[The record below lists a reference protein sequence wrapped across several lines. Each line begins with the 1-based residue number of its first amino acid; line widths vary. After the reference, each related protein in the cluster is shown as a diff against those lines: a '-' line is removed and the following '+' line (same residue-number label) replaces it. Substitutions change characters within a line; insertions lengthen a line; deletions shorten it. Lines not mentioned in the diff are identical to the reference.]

1 MFVPHLIP
9 AASALPVAPAGAVA
23 LAGQDDFQLA
33 YDAAAGLAAGDPQT
47 LTDAAIMV
55 PDLTASVDIDP
66 DTPMLTDDLA
76 GERGADLGLM
86 TTAEPVIIT
95 ASPDLKAA
103 VPTIAAVDPRLPVK
117 VTQHSLIQM
126 MFDQSAAPVAPP
138 PADVPLVPAST
149 TVLPGAR
156 QALSAEEI
164 ARAGVADTAVGPT
177 PRDTAIK
184 DGVPIARIASAVTM
198 QPAPLPVAVPPSV
211 ATPVPA
217 LAPLPTPD
225 TPAPLP
231 PAIAVDRTV
240 PTPPVA
246 TAIKRPELVI
256 PIVKGLDPKGGAFGG
271 DESAL
276 AFAPTGD
283 TASVAGAAKAWDAQS
298 APGLARHVAQQ
309 LAVTITQT
317 AGQPTEIAL
326 NPEELG
332 RVRMSMSLTDG
343 ALMLHINAERPETAD
358 LLRRHIDTLA
368 QEFRSL
374 GYNDIS
380 FDFGDGR
387 TQDEARHDTGPV
399 TEHAEDMTETQ
410 APEQTGMRQP
420 RGGLD
425 LRL

>member
-1 MFVPHLIP
+1 MFVPQLIP
-9 AASALPVAPAGAVA
+9 AASALPMAPAGAVA

-47 LTDAAIMV
+47 LTDAAIMT
-55 PDLTASVDIDP
+55 PDLTVSVDIDP

-86 TTAEPVIIT
+86 TTAEPVIIA

-103 VPTIAAVDPRLPVK
+103 VPTVAAVDPRLPVK

-184 DGVPIARIASAVTM
+184 DGATVVRIASTVAVQPT
-198 QPAPLPVAVPPSV
+198 PAPAPVAAQVPSS
-211 ATPVPA
+211 TPLSTRDIPE
-217 LAPLPTPD
+217 
-225 TPAPLP
+225 PLP
-231 PAIAVDRTV
+231 PATVMDRIV

-256 PIVKGLDPKGGAFGG
+256 PIVKGLDPKVDAASGG
-271 DESAL
+271 DESTL
-276 AFAPTGD
+276 PFAPVGD
-283 TASVAGAAKAWDAQS
+283 TASGVAKASEAQS
-298 APGLARHVAQQ
+298 APGVVRHVAQQ

>member
-1 MFVPHLIP
+1 MFVPHLTP

-33 YDAAAGLAAGDPQT
+33 YDAAAGLVAGDLQT
-47 LTDAAIMV
+47 LTDAAIIV

-86 TTAEPVIIT
+86 TTVEPVIVA
-95 ASPDLKAA
+95 ASPELKP
-103 VPTIAAVDPRLPVK
+103 VGPTIYAVDPRLPVK

-138 PADVPLVPAST
+138 PADAPLVPAPT

-164 ARAGVADTAVGPT
+164 ARSGVVDTAVGPT

-184 DGVPIARIASAVTM
+184 EGVPIARMASAVAT
-198 QPAPLPVAVPPSV
+198 LPVAVPAPV
-211 ATPVPA
+211 AAQVP
-217 LAPLPTPD
+217 PPD
-225 TPAPLP
+225 IPAPLP
-231 PAIAVDRTV
+231 PAIIVDWAV
-240 PTPPVA
+240 PSPPVA

-256 PIVKGLDPKGGAFGG
+256 PMLKGLDPKGGAFGG

-276 AFAPTGD
+276 PFAPTGD

-309 LAVTITQT
+309 MAVTITQT

-343 ALMLHINAERPETAD
+343 TLMLHINAERPETAD

-387 TQDEARHDTGPV
+387 TQDEARQDAGSL
-399 TEHAEDMTETQ
+399 TEHAEDTTETQ
-410 APEQTGMRQP
+410 APEQTGVRQP
-420 RGGLD
+420 RGSLD